1 MSFQLLPVLLSG
13 KTCFEKQGAEHPQ
26 ISWEQGLGEELWI
39 MGVLHADGSSAVE
52 AKRLKV
58 QGAPDSLSSLWHSD

>member
-26 ISWEQGLGEELWI
+26 ILWEQGLGEELWDN
-39 MGVLHADGSSAVE
+39 GCALHADGSSAVE
-52 AKRLKV
+52 AKEAESARR
-58 QGAPDSLSSLWHSD
+58 PLSSLWHSD